1 MYFVFVVFLVWRAF
15 VRFSMDGR
23 AADVAQI
30 ARFLHAHKV
39 PMIKTPVP
47 AAPVSESMADEATR
61 IRWNACLH
69 WIHAATKQVSEK
81 DSRDPKDAQAYP
93 GASKASD
100 DDTIHRAFCLF
111 GRLIQAEA
119 AESAKSIDAVSD
131 KEYRDITLIS
141 FIISL
146 KWTSKM
152 TRIADIVDVLMAMD
166 QVDYDGLTLEAVGS
180 RKRRKS
186 SESSES
192 FESSDG
198 SSPDGSSPDGPCDE
212 FSKSFDDDEFSG
224 MRASYT
230 AYDGSH
236 VHLGYFCDKQKAL
249 RTFLL
254 HKYSCLELKAWF
266 HLRGTIDAIVG
277 PELARDL
284 LRLMFSEPTFRHFDE
299 KAIYDA
305 SVRFLSE
312 WRHDPNR
319 CNETVQVCAVAACE
333 RAIEESEFAL
343 SGKSWRARWDH
354 DVVPHLLDDTT

>member
-1 MYFVFVVFLVWRAF
+1 
-15 VRFSMDGR
+15 MDGR
-23 AADVAQI
+23 TADVAQI
-30 ARFLHAHKV
+30 TRFLNAHKV
-39 PMIKTPVP
+39 PMTKTPAP
-47 AAPVSESMADEATR
+47 AAPVSEGMADEATR
-61 IRWNACLH
+61 IRWNACLR
-69 WIHAATKQVSEK
+69 WIHAAIKHVSVK
-81 DSRDPKDAQAYP
+81 DSKDPKDSKDAQADP
-93 GASKASD
+93 GASNASD

-111 GRLIQAEA
+111 GRLIQAEV

-166 QVDYDGLTLEAVGS
+166 EVDDDGLTLETVGS

-186 SESSES
+186 SSRDGSSPDGSS
-192 FESSDG
+192 FDG

-212 FSKSFDDDEFSG
+212 FFKPFDDDEFPG

-236 VHLGYFCDKQKAL
+236 VHLGYFCNKQTAL

-254 HKYSCLELKAWF
+254 HKYSSLELKSWF
-266 HLRGTIDAIVG
+266 HLRGTIDANVG

-333 RAIEESEFAL
+333 RAIEESEFAS
-343 SGKSWRARWDH
+343 SGVSWRARWDH
-354 DVVPHLLDDTT
+354 EVVPHLLDDTT